1 MLILVVNAGSSSLKY
16 QVRDTSAPE
25 AEQMITSGLIENIG
39 TDVPD
44 HEVALHMMAEKLEGV
59 LHGRQLQAIG
69 HRVVQGAEKFTHP
82 VLLNEQVID
91 EIDALS
97 PLAPLHNPAHVK
109 GMRAAF
115 HTWPDLPQV
124 AVFDTAF
131 HSTMPEH
138 AWRYAIPYDL
148 ADKYS
153 IRR

>member
-1 MLILVVNAGSSSLKY
+1 
-16 QVRDTSAPE
+16 
-25 AEQMITSGLIENIG
+25 MITSGLIENIG

-82 VLLNEQVID
+82 VLLNEQVSTRY
-91 EIDALS
+91 DALS

-115 HTWPDLPQV
+115 HTV
-124 AVFDTAF
+124 ARPAAGCRVRYRVPLD
-131 HSTMPEH
+131 H
-138 AWRYAIPYDL
+138 ARACLALRYSL
-148 ADKYS
+148 
-153 IRR
+153 

>member
-25 AEQMITSGLIENIG
+25 SEQMITSGLIENIG

-97 PLAPLHNPAHVK
+97 PLAPLHNPRARKGYACCFPHVARPAA
-109 GMRAAF
+109 GCRVRYRVPLDHARACLA
-115 HTWPDLPQV
+115 L
-124 AVFDTAF
+124 
-131 HSTMPEH
+131 
-138 AWRYAIPYDL
+138 RYSL
-148 ADKYS
+148 
-153 IRR
+153 